1 MDVHNWACA
10 SSLKC
15 MDNCVWGSGV
25 LFWGFLSNGAK
36 NWHIFGY
43 NHWFCVT
50 SNQSAKSSLS
60 KVSPTFPVWETVF
73 KVWYYFS
80 TTQNRQR
87 GVSAFYVFVRCPNK
101 PSSWVLPMLFLL
113 TDLIIITI
121 KNTTW
126 PTRQHISQTWVGV
139 QRVNFIGYNRMSLFA
154 TFSLGSPS
162 KHTLR
167 RRLPFFCPRSI
178 YVVPTSN
185 FKILLI
191 SLKRICYYT
200 WINWK
205 FSMVILQFLAPHFP
219 CATLRLVSGL
229 LWDFVMWKWC
239 ESLFHQLD

>member
-1 MDVHNWACA
+1 MSWCWAAGGRNLRRGQLSSTCRASWRITLPPQSLSTSQERTCNQAGNISVHSMDVHNWACA

-15 MDNCVWGSGV
+15 MDNCVWGGCV

-43 NHWFCVT
+43 NHWFWVT

-60 KVSPTFPVWETVF
+60 KVSSTFPVWETVF

-121 KNTTW
+121 NDTTW

-139 QRVNFIGYNRMSLFA
+139 
-154 TFSLGSPS
+154 
-162 KHTLR
+162 
-167 RRLPFFCPRSI
+167 
-178 YVVPTSN
+178 
-185 FKILLI
+185 
-191 SLKRICYYT
+191 
-200 WINWK
+200 
-205 FSMVILQFLAPHFP
+205 
-219 CATLRLVSGL
+219 
-229 LWDFVMWKWC
+229 
-239 ESLFHQLD
+239 